1 MAAEANQNTLYMVT
15 GAAGFLGGT
24 VCRQLVDQGKK
35 VRVFILPNDP
45 ARVFVPE
52 EAEIVEGD
60 LSDIESLKPFF
71 DIRKLIILMRPR
83 SWAAIP

>member
-1 MAAEANQNTLYMVT
+1 MAAEANQITLYMVT

-24 VCRQLVDQGKK
+24 VCRQLVDQGNK

-60 LSDIESLKPFF
+60 LSDIE
-71 DIRKLIILMRPR
+71 DRDRK
-83 SWAAIP
+83 SVV